1 MPPRTRARG
10 VTLEDI
16 AQRVGITRAAASMAL
31 ADSSRISEKTKRAV
45 REAAADL
52 GYVPNSAGR
61 ALRRQRAGAIALIV
75 PNTSHHVFG
84 HTYFM
89 HVLTGVSSSAN
100 QHDAQVIVSTNA
112 DEAGGASAF
121 ERIIRSGT
129 ADGVIVTSA
138 PVDDANVQ
146 ALVASGLP
154 VVLIGN
160 FPYLPDATSI
170 GADDVAASR
179 LITEHLVT
187 AHGCSRLLNV
197 SGPLDH
203 QTGIDRREGFLAALA
218 EHGLGDDAWVVE
230 GDMSEESGAAAVEAA
245 LDDGRPFDGAVFAND
260 DMAFGGMQVL
270 RARGLDVPCDVAVVG
285 FDDFGLARTTTPGIT
300 TMRVPAEQ
308 MARIATDTLF
318 AILAGKQTRPL
329 RQELP
334 VQLVTRDSC
343 GCPASFP
350 RGEAGALRA
359 DTAVTP

>member
-1 MPPRTRARG
+1 VTNAPERGTVTLKDVAQLVG
-10 VTLEDI
+10 VT
-16 AQRVGITRAAASMAL
+16 QAAVSMAL
-31 ADSSRISEKTKRAV
+31 ADHPRISEKTKQAV
-45 REAAADL
+45 RKAAAEL

-100 QHDAQVIVSTNA
+100 AHDAQVIVSTNA
-112 DEAGGASAF
+112 DEAGGVSAF

-138 PVDDANVQ
+138 AVDDANVEM
-146 ALVASGLP
+146 LVASGLP

-160 FPYLPDATSI
+160 FPYLAQARSVGT
-170 GADDVAASR
+170 DDVGATRA
-179 LITEHLVT
+179 ITEHLITV
-187 AHGCSRLLNV
+187 HGRRRLLHV

-203 QTGIDRREGFLAALA
+203 QTGIDRTEGFLAAVR
-218 EHGLGDDAWVVE
+218 EHGLEADAFVIE
-230 GDMSEESGAAAVEAA
+230 GDMGEESGAAAIASA
-245 LDDGRPFDGAVFAND
+245 LGDARQFDGAVFAND

-270 RARGLDVPCDVAVVG
+270 RARGVAVPGDVAVVG

-308 MARIATDTLF
+308 MARQATDTLF
-318 AILAGKQTRPL
+318 AILTGTPAGPL
-329 RQELP
+329 HHELP
-334 VQLVTRDSC
+334 VQLVARASC
-343 GCPASFP
+343 GCPDPPVEDAAP
-350 RGEAGALRA
+350 RV